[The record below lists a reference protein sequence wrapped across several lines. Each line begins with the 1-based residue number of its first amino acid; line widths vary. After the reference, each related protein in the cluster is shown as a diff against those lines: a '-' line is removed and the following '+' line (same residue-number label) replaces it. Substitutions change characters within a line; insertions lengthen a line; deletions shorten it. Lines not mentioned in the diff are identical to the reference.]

1 MATRRTRRNP
11 PLPSAPPKRRFQG
24 APATTP
30 QDRSAL
36 ARVRR
41 IAGSVDE
48 RERPFNPER
57 PGSWRGSSRDLVVN
71 ARQVNTRLKLQPGY
85 AYWFSADGD
94 WEDSPDDD
102 WDTVVI
108 GEDEVRAG
116 KHTGRRLIDGAMC
129 NVFVD
134 PKTLRTYAQT
144 RAMTGNPSVDPRDI
158 PAHLR
163 KAEINREPEHN
174 GQDIG
179 YSQGYRSREEP
190 GWYQVEYAT
199 GSDYSGGS
207 VHESNY
213 QVLGEMLEEHHPED
227 AEPVVW
233 ARTSGGHGTYG
244 IVVRYGD
251 LEDEVREAIDALED
265 YPLMDEEHHSQLEME
280 QQNEAW
286 DDWARKDFIKAVAK
300 LEGKDRSALED
311 AITSDQWYGVFNAM
325 MTSAN
330 ANWEDQQG
338 AGQYIDVDKLAEE
351 LTPFIESGEFPK
363 YSSDHDDDALQALY
377 DALPSVEEE

>member
-1 MATRRTRRNP
+1 MVRRRTRKNP
-11 PLPSAPPKRRFQG
+11 SPSSAPTTRRLAG
-24 APATTP
+24 GVAPAKL
-30 QDRSAL
+30 DSSL
-36 ARVRR
+36 SRVRKL
-41 IAGSVDE
+41 AKGLDE
-48 RERPFNPER
+48 RDRPFSPER
-57 PGSWRGSSRDLVVN
+57 PGTWRGSSRDLVVN

-116 KHTGRRLIDGAMC
+116 RHTGRRLIDGTMC

-163 KAEINREPEHN
+163 KAEINEIPEHN

-179 YSQGYRSREEP
+179 YSQGYSSKRET

-199 GSDYSGGS
+199 GSDYSGSS
-207 VHESNY
+207 VERANY
-213 QVLGEMLEEHHPED
+213 KELQEMLEAAHPED
-227 AEPVVW
+227 AQPVVW

-251 LEDEVREAIDALED
+251 LDEEIRETLDALED
-265 YPLMDEEHHSQLEME
+265 YPAINDEAVSNLEME
-280 QQNEAW
+280 EQDETWENSGRDE
-286 DDWARKDFIKAVAK
+286 FIRAVAK
-300 LEGKDRSALED
+300 IEGKDKDALEE
-311 AITSDQWYGVFNAM
+311 AITPEQWHGVFRAM
-325 MTSAN
+325 CTATN
-330 ANWEDQQG
+330 RDWEDQG
-338 AGQYIDVDKLAEE
+338 GEGPWIDMKKLAEE
-351 LTPFIESGEFPK
+351 LGYFTEKGKFPK
-363 YSSDHDDDALQALY
+363 HTSDYEDDALQALY
-377 DALPSVEEE
+377 DALPNVEED